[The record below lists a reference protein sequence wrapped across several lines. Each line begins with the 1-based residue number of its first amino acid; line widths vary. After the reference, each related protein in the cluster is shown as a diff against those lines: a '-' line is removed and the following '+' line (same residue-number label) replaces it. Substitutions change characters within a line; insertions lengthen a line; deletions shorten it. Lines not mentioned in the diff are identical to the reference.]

1 MLRAPFEYVYQLALL
16 SSELRTIFENA
27 PPIKTPETASSD
39 KNRKAVEGDCPICF
53 MELEEEGKEEVVWCR
68 AACGQNF
75 HKECFQT
82 WAKTR
87 SGTGHI
93 TCPLCRSVWQGDTS
107 DVPEASEGILGE
119 DGYVNVAHQLGI
131 SSHRGM
137 YKRGIARCDANE
149 PNRYEFVFG
158 VV

>member
-16 SSELRTIFENA
+16 SSELRTIFEKA
-27 PPIKTPETASSD
+27 PPIESPETTSND
-39 KNRKAVEGDCPICF
+39 KNRKTVEGDCPICF

-75 HKECFQT
+75 HKECFHT
-82 WAKTR
+82 WTKTR
-87 SGTGHI
+87 SGTGNI

-107 DVPEASEGILGE
+107 DGPEASKGILGE

-131 SSHRGM
+131 SSRRGM
-137 YKRGIARCDANE
+137 YK
-149 PNRYEFVFG
+149 
-158 VV
+158 